1 VQLDVSIPGL
11 DRQFIGVARL
21 SVADGEMA
29 PVASLATEE
38 EVLPSLISASQSY
51 SCAVASLATEEEVL
65 PGQTVDAAATT
76 FWSWGRLRLLGIPAP
91 T

>member
-38 EVLPSLISASQSY
+38 
-51 SCAVASLATEEEVL
+51 VL

-76 FWSWGRLRLLGIPAP
+76 FWSWGRLRLMESPAP